1 MDGVIVYCLNAL
13 VKHGEEINHIKND
26 FMIKPCCE
34 KVKNVHIDGQSK
46 NNTVIADLLI

>member
-1 MDGVIVYCLNAL
+1 MVVAMDGVIVYCLNAL

-34 KVKNVHIDGQSK
+34 KSQERSHWRTI
-46 NNTVIADLLI
+46 